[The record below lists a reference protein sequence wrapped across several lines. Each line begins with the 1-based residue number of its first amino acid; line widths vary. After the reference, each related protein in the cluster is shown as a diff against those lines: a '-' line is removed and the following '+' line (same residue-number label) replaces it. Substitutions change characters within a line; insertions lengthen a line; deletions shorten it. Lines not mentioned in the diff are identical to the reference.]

1 MKNKNEIKT
10 GFLVII
16 GIGLFIFGFSYLKSN
31 DIFVSD
37 RTFYSTYDDVE
48 GVVNGTPV
56 TVNGY
61 PVGSITDISFFTNN
75 RLLVKFRVENDIKFS
90 VNSIA
95 QIYETGLIGGKALAI
110 IPAMDNSRVAVSLD
124 TLKSSVAPG
133 LTELVNEK
141 LTPLQENIETMILS
155 ANDVLEKINS
165 VFDDPTRNNLR
176 TSVSDFSETITDLK
190 ETSAMIKSIVKS
202 NKISI
207 NSSIE
212 NINNISSDL
221 SSISNSIKSSDFE
234 LTLKNLKLS
243 SDNLSTVLDNI
254 NNGNGSIS
262 KLISNDSLFNNLNDA
277 SKSIDL
283 LLEDI
288 RLNPK
293 RYIHFSVFGKKNK
306 PFQSNKN

>member
-37 RTFYSTYDDVE
+37 RTFYSIYDDVE

-56 TVNGY
+56 TVNGF
-61 PVGSITDISFFTNN
+61 PVGSITDISFFKNN
-75 RLLVKFRVENDIKFS
+75 RLIVKFRVENDIKFS
-90 VNSIA
+90 VNSLA

-155 ANDVLEKINS
+155 ANDVLEKINL
-165 VFDDPTRNNLR
+165 VFDDPTRANLR
-176 TSVSDFSETITDLK
+176 TSVSDFSETISDLK
-190 ETSAMIKSIVKS
+190 ETSAMIKSVVKS
-202 NKISI
+202 NKSSI
-207 NSSIE
+207 NNSIE
-212 NINNISSDL
+212 NINDISSNLSSFSNSINSSDL
-221 SSISNSIKSSDFE
+221 E
-234 LTLKNLKLS
+234 LTLKLS
-243 SDNLSTVLDNI
+243 
-254 NNGNGSIS
+254 
-262 KLISNDSLFNNLNDA
+262 LIH
-277 SKSIDL
+277 I
-283 LLEDI
+283 
-288 RLNPK
+288 
-293 RYIHFSVFGKKNK
+293 
-306 PFQSNKN
+306 